1 MMQIL
6 YSSLHNLDL
15 NQDEPVRKD
24 IPSDFESFMQSYIE
38 FATSSND
45 TSREYTVRDKNR
57 TVVSCLSDLFGD
69 VLKQGDVITDPS
81 VSDSMSDSIA
91 LKLLDSEKT
100 AQERVQGMSTI
111 QKGSIVQALI
121 KDGDSYTYV
130 IAKVEHKEWFEG
142 ETLQKNFGFPNE
154 NKVWKSAVIGLAIV
168 ADAVML
174 SPIHCYINTQAKYW
188 TESFLEVDE
197 AKNDTTNTLAV
208 MKAVDKVLG
217 PLREIAP
224 IDYYNLRNSATHKLQ
239 TEQMINFLDMVG
251 ELFDHYSPNVKSVD
265 TTILKENLLA
275 LSQVGRF
282 DTQFHTDPKVIKNLK
297 KVKISVSPT
306 IDVLV
311 REAQN
316 NWEDSF
322 YIREKSDGKSY
333 LMIRCEDEKTLRM
346 FPKDKD

>member
-1 MMQIL
+1 MQVL

-24 IPSDFESFMQSYIE
+24 IPSDFGSFMQSYIE

-69 VLKQGDVITDPS
+69 VLKQGDVVTDPS
-81 VSDSMSDSIA
+81 VPDAMSDSIA

-121 KDGDSYTYV
+121 KDGDAYSYV

-174 SPIHCYINTQAKYW
+174 APIYCYINTQAKYW

-208 MKAVDKVLG
+208 MKAVDRVLG
-217 PLREIAP
+217 PLRETAP

-239 TEQMINFLDMVG
+239 TEQTINFPDMVG
-251 ELFDHYSPNVKSVD
+251 ELLDHYSPNVESVN
-265 TTILKENLLA
+265 TVALKDNLLA
-275 LSQVGRF
+275 LSREGRF
-282 DTQFHTDPKVIKNLK
+282 DTQFHTDPKAIKNLK

-306 IDVLV
+306 IDVLI

-316 NWEDSF
+316 NWEESF
-322 YIREKSDGKSY
+322 YIREKPDGKSY
-333 LMIRCEDEKTLRM
+333 LMIRCEDTKTLRM

>member
-1 MMQIL
+1 MRVL

-15 NQDEPVRKD
+15 NLDEPIRKD
-24 IPSDFESFMQSYIE
+24 IPSDFESFIQSYIE
-38 FATSSND
+38 YATSTND

-57 TVVSCLSDLFGD
+57 TVVSCLSDIFSD
-69 VLKQGDVITDPS
+69 VLKQGDIITDLN
-81 VSDSMSDSIA
+81 VSDAMSDSIA
-91 LKLLDSEKT
+91 LKLLDTEKAT
-100 AQERVQGMSTI
+100 QQKVQGITTI

-121 KDGDSYTYV
+121 KDGNDYSYV

-188 TESFLEVDE
+188 TELFLEVDE

-217 PLREIAP
+217 PLRETAP
-224 IDYYNLRNSATHKLQ
+224 IDYYNLRNSATHMLQ
-239 TEQMINFLDMVG
+239 TEQTINFPDMIG
-251 ELFDHYSPNVKSVD
+251 ELLDHYSPNEDIVN
-265 TTILKENLLA
+265 TETLKEKLLDI
-275 LSQVGRF
+275 SREGRF
-282 DTQFHTDPKVIKNLK
+282 DTQFHTDPKAIKNLK

-306 IDVLV
+306 VDVLI
-311 REAQN
+311 REPQN
-316 NWEDSF
+316 NWDESF
-322 YIREKSDGKSY
+322 YIREKPDGKSY
-333 LMIRCEDEKTLRM
+333 LMIRCVDEKTLRM
-346 FPKDKD
+346 FPKDID

>member
-1 MMQIL
+1 MMQVL
-6 YSSLHNLDL
+6 YCSLHNLDL
-15 NQDEPVRKD
+15 NQEEPVRKD
-24 IPSDFESFMQSYIE
+24 IPSDFGAFMQSYIE
-38 FATSSND
+38 FVTSSND

-57 TVVSCLSDLFGD
+57 TVVSCLNELFGD
-69 VLKQGDVITDPS
+69 VLRQGDMVTDLS
-81 VSDSMSDSIA
+81 VPDAMSDSIA
-91 LKLLDSEKT
+91 FKLLDSEKIV
-100 AQERVQGMSTI
+100 QERVQGMSTI

-121 KDGDSYTYV
+121 KDGDGYSYV

-168 ADAVML
+168 ADAVIL

-188 TESFLEVDE
+188 TESFLEIDE
-197 AKNDTTNTLAV
+197 AKNDATNTIAV

-217 PLREIAP
+217 TMKETAP
-224 IDYYNLRNSATHKLQ
+224 IDYYNLHNSAIHKLQ
-239 TEQMINFLDMVG
+239 TEQNINFPDMVG
-251 ELFDHYSPNVKSVD
+251 ELFDHYSPNVESVN
-265 TTILKENLLA
+265 TAALKENLLA
-275 LSQVGRF
+275 LSQEGRF
-282 DTQFHTDPKVIKNLK
+282 DTQFHTDPKAIKNLK

-311 REAQN
+311 REAQS
-316 NWEDSF
+316 NWEESF

-346 FPKDKD
+346 FPKDED

>member
-1 MMQIL
+1 MQVL
-6 YSSLHNLDL
+6 YSSLHNLNL

-24 IPSDFESFMQSYIE
+24 IPSDFESFIQSYIE

-45 TSREYTVRDKNR
+45 TSREYAVRDKSR
-57 TVVSCLSDLFGD
+57 TVVSCLSDLFSD
-69 VLKQGDVITDPS
+69 VLRQGDLVEDPNIP
-81 VSDSMSDSIA
+81 DAMSDSIA

-100 AQERVQGMSTI
+100 AQQRVQGMSTI

-121 KDGDSYTYV
+121 NDEDAYSYV

-197 AKNDTTNTLAV
+197 VKNDTTNTLAV

-217 PLREIAP
+217 PLRETAP

-239 TEQMINFLDMVG
+239 TEQTINFPDMIG
-251 ELFDHYSPNVKSVD
+251 ELLDNYCPNVDSVNPAM
-265 TTILKENLLA
+265 LKEKLLA
-275 LSQVGRF
+275 LSREGRF
-282 DTQFHTDPKVIKNLK
+282 DTQFHTDPKAIKNLK

-306 IDVLV
+306 VDVII

-322 YIREKSDGKSY
+322 YIREKSDGKSF

-346 FPKDKD
+346 FPKDID

>member
-1 MMQIL
+1 MRVL

-24 IPSDFESFMQSYIE
+24 IPSDFESFIQSYIE
-38 FATSSND
+38 YATSTND

-57 TVVSCLSDLFGD
+57 TVVSCLSDIFSD
-69 VLKQGDVITDPS
+69 VLKQGDTITDLN
-81 VSDSMSDSIA
+81 VSDAMSDSIA
-91 LKLLDSEKT
+91 LKLLDTEKA
-100 AQERVQGMSTI
+100 AQQKVQGMTTI

-121 KDGDSYTYV
+121 KDGNDYSYV

-154 NKVWKSAVIGLAIV
+154 NKVWKSAVIGLEIV

-188 TESFLEVDE
+188 TELFLEVDE

-217 PLREIAP
+217 PLRETAP
-224 IDYYNLRNSATHKLQ
+224 IDYYNLRNSATHMLQ
-239 TEQMINFLDMVG
+239 TEQTINFPDMIG
-251 ELFDHYSPNVKSVD
+251 ELLDHYSPNEDIVN
-265 TTILKENLLA
+265 TETLKEKLLDI
-275 LSQVGRF
+275 SREGRF
-282 DTQFHTDPKVIKNLK
+282 DTQFHTDPKAIKNLK

-306 IDVLV
+306 VDVLI
-311 REAQN
+311 REPQN
-316 NWEDSF
+316 NWEESF
-322 YIREKSDGKSY
+322 YIREKPDGKSY
-333 LMIRCEDEKTLRM
+333 LMIRCVDEKTLRM
-346 FPKDKD
+346 FPKDMD

>member
-1 MMQIL
+1 MQVL

-24 IPSDFESFMQSYIE
+24 IPSDFGSFMQSYIE

-45 TSREYTVRDKNR
+45 TTREYTVRDKNR
-57 TVVSCLSDLFGD
+57 TVVSCLSDLFCD
-69 VLKQGDVITDPS
+69 VLKQGDIVTDP
-81 VSDSMSDSIA
+81 VVPDSMSDSIA
-91 LKLLDSEKT
+91 LKLLDAEKS

-121 KDGDSYTYV
+121 KDDDTYSYV

-154 NKVWKSAVIGLAIV
+154 NKVWKSAVIGLSIV

-174 SPIHCYINTQAKYW
+174 SPIRCYINTQAKYW

-208 MKAVDKVLG
+208 MKAIDKVLG
-217 PLREIAP
+217 PLRNTAP
-224 IDYYNLRNSATHKLQ
+224 IDYYNLRNSAIHELQ
-239 TEQMINFLDMVG
+239 TEQTLNYPGFVGGLLDCYCPT
-251 ELFDHYSPNVKSVD
+251 EESVD
-265 TTILKENLLA
+265 TATLKEKLLE
-275 LSQVGRF
+275 LPTEGKF
-282 DTQFHTDPKVIKNLK
+282 DTQFHTDPKAIKNLK

-306 IDVLV
+306 IDVLI

-316 NWEDSF
+316 NWEESF
-322 YIREKSDGKSY
+322 RIHEKSDGKSY